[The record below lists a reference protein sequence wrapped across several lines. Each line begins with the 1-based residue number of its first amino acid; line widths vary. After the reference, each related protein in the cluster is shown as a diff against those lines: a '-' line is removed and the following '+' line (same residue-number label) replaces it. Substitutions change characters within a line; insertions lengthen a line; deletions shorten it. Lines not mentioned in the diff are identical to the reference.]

1 MSFREK
7 VAWISALSMAAIFG
21 LYFWSVI
28 AAGPHLSVFH
38 LSALVGA
45 VIALIVVQVV
55 LTTAVAIFA
64 PKDAKSPRDERDRLI
79 ELKAARAAYSGLAT
93 GIACACLFAGFNPPI
108 IFNANA
114 LLFVLVT
121 TEIMRSTWQIVLYRR
136 YA

>member
-21 LYFWSVI
+21 LYFWSAI
-28 AAGPHLSVFH
+28 AAGPHFSVFH
-38 LSALVGA
+38 LSTLIEA
-45 VIALIVVQVV
+45 VIALIVVQVA
-55 LTTAVAIFA
+55 LTVIVTVFA

-79 ELKAARAAYSGLAT
+79 DLKASRAAYSGLAT

-121 TEIMRSTWQIVLYRR
+121 SEIMRSVWQIVQYRR
-136 YA
+136 DA